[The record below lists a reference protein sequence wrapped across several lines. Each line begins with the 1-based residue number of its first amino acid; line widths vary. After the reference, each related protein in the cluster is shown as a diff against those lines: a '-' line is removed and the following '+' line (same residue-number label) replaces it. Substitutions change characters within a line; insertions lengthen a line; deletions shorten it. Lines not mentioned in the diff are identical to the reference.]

1 MDILFQ
7 GHIDGIRYNDTS
19 VIVTASERKLGYKR
33 RDGVIVDDEILSFRF
48 IFKPYFRKYISE
60 HFSSGMLVKIKG
72 TMLPYAKDHEG
83 NVVDGYS
90 IIGQTIDLAPYPSNN
105 IRMEKKRIK
114 ESIAASDEKPDL
126 DAYNQPDF

>member
-7 GHIDGIRYNDTS
+7 GHIIGIRYTDTS
-19 VIVTASERKLGYKR
+19 VIVTASERKMGYR
-33 RDGVIVDDEILSFRF
+33 RKDGVIVDDEILTFRF

-83 NVVDGYS
+83 NIMDGYS

-105 IRMEKKRIK
+105 IRMERKRIK
-114 ESIAASDEKPDL
+114 ESMMASDEQPDL
-126 DAYNQPDF
+126 DEYNQPDF

>member
-1 MDILFQ
+1 
-7 GHIDGIRYNDTS
+7 
-19 VIVTASERKLGYKR
+19 
-33 RDGVIVDDEILSFRF
+33 
-48 IFKPYFRKYISE
+48 
-60 HFSSGMLVKIKG
+60 
-72 TMLPYAKDHEG
+72 MLPYAKDHEG

-105 IRMEKKRIK
+105 IRTERKRIK